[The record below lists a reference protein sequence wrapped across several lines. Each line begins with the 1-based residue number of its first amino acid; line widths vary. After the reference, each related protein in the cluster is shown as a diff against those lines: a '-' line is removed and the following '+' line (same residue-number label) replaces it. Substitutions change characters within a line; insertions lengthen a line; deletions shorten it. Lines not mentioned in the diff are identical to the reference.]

1 MDKKLPEIN
10 IGGRKIPLFYS
21 TMEMVEI
28 QEQIGCTGYQLNEE
42 VFGVKKEMDEEDP
55 NKPAEVRFGVVNDA
69 KKLRKFCTLLKIL
82 GNAGLEES
90 GQEPDITE
98 KWIMRHMKPGMIVIY
113 VMIAVA
119 VIAEGNRIE
128 STTDQNEQGPVDVNV
143 EEENAKKPQGN

>member
-1 MDKKLPEIN
+1 MDKKLPEIK
-10 IGGRKIPLFYS
+10 IGGRSIPLYYS

-28 QEQIGCTGYQLNEE
+28 QEQIGCTAYQLNDE
-42 VFGVKKEMDEEDP
+42 VFGVMKETDEENL
-55 NKPAEVRFGVVNDA
+55 NKPADVSFGVVKDA

-90 GQEPDITE
+90 GQEPDIDE
-98 KWIMRHMKPGMIVIY
+98 KWIMRQMKPGMIVIY

-128 STTDQNEQGPVDVNV
+128 STTDQSEQGPVDVNV